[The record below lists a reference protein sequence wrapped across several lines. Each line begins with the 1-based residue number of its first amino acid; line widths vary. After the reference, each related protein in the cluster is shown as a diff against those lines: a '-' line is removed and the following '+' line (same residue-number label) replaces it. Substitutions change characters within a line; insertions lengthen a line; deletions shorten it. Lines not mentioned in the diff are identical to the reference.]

1 MTMHRRTEMDLM
13 RLLHGEL
20 PPERAAELRGRLD
33 REPDLAERYR
43 RLAADWEG
51 LALPPPAS
59 PPPGFSGRVMAHVR
73 GAAAEGTT
81 LSWSLAPTWVRAAAA
96 AALVAGLALGAE
108 LGLLPSGRSAET
120 FPGTLAMGERE
131 PLADSYWSVFE
142 EETPAAARP
151 ASPGGE
157 ARP

>member
-1 MTMHRRTEMDLM
+1 MDLM

-20 PPERAAELRGRLD
+20 SPERAAELKSRLD
-33 REPDLAERYR
+33 REPDLARRYR
-43 RLAADWEG
+43 QLEAGWESLA
-51 LALPPPAS
+51 PPPTAP

-73 GAAAEGTT
+73 GAEGAAAEGAP

-96 AALVAGLALGAE
+96 AALVAGLALGAG
-108 LGLLPSGRSAET
+108 LGLLPAARSAESVPGT
-120 FPGTLAMGERE
+120 GTLALGERE
-131 PLADSYWSVFE
+131 PLADSYWSVFDE
-142 EETPAAARP
+142 DTAAARP

>member
-1 MTMHRRTEMDLM
+1 MDRSRFERSDEIALM

-20 PPERAAELRGRLD
+20 PAEGARALRERLD
-33 REPDLAERYR
+33 REPELAERYR
-43 RLAADWEG
+43 RLQAGWEG
-51 LALPPPAS
+51 LALPPAAP

-73 GAAAEGTT
+73 GAVGEGAT

-96 AALVAGLALGAE
+96 AALSAGLVLGVG
-108 LGLLPSGRSAET
+108 LGRLPSARNPEALT
-120 FPGTLAMGERE
+120 GTTGLSERV

-142 EETPAAARP
+142 EEPAA
-151 ASPGGE
+151 SPDGE